1 MSQTTTT
8 TTGET
13 YEYREIEDN
22 PDRVANKL
30 VCLEFPFTFS
40 KGAGGVL
47 GIAGDVMWGV
57 TDNIQ
62 ATGHAALNF
71 IQIKGGTGF
80 NLEFGPT
87 LTMGTKSKEK
97 EARVVL
103 KWSDRSYDVGNTRV
117 TEKSATWLNATATY
131 QTKFKLRAGG
141 YVQKYSYENDKD
153 FNFGKLPVTTAG
165 VYAGVEIAK
174 QAALVSEVDG
184 KKGITSGYTRI
195 YADAFILP
203 LRSFGPTDVGG
214 TIRSQVGGGFLGGR
228 FGFQTIFN
236 PNRSKKAADGPLMD
250 YQVYSKLFFR
260 IETGYRPAEGIFFT
274 MGGGFLIWKNR

>member
-1 MSQTTTT
+1 MSQTT

-22 PDRVANKL
+22 PDRVADKL

-40 KGAGGVL
+40 KGASGVL

-71 IQIKGGTGF
+71 IQIKGGMGYE
-80 NLEFGPT
+80 LEIGPT
-87 LTMGTKSKEK
+87 LTLGTKSKEK

-103 KWSDRSYDVGNTRV
+103 KWSDRSYETATTRV
-117 TEKSATWLNATATY
+117 RETSATWLNATATF
-131 QTKFKLRAGG
+131 QTKFKVRGG
-141 YVQKYSYENDKD
+141 AYVHKFSFENDKD
-153 FNFGKLPVTTAG
+153 FNFGKLPYSTAG
-165 VYAGVEIAK
+165 VYGGFEIAK

-184 KKGITSGYTRI
+184 QKGITSGYTRI

-214 TIRSQVGGGFLGGR
+214 TIRSTVGGGILGGR

-260 IETGYRPAEGIFFT
+260 IEVGHRPVEGMFFT